1 NLPKAQSLP
10 TLNASC
16 SHRFHWR
23 KANNPIQAVRGAP
36 IQSSSRKIRF
46 QDEAASATRYRLVNR
61 NK

>member
-1 NLPKAQSLP
+1 MHPAA
-10 TLNASC
+10 TA
-16 SHRFHWR
+16 FIGA